1 MKSKVKMSDG
11 SDPRLL
17 GIFAH
22 PDDETFCAGGAFAKY
37 VDAGAEVMVVS
48 ITQGEAGQIRDAR
61 VATRRTLG
69 QTRARELQLAC
80 EELGVQ
86 HAVCLNF
93 GDGKLSDI
101 DPDILIEK
109 AVEIIRTF
117 RPHTVI
123 TFGNDGAYGHPD
135 HIAVSRATTK
145 AFSLAG
151 DRQQFPEQFESGLKV
166 HSPERLYHSH
176 FPRSRLIIMNRLVK
190 WLVGLDTR
198 FRGTVDFAHALMLL
212 AEESTTLRIADDH
225 IFVQWYPAG
234 FYIIEQ
240 GEPASKLYMI
250 LSGQVDV
257 FEEDEDGTV
266 RLLAS
271 RGPGEF
277 VGELGVAYDHPR
289 NAHVVA
295 KDNVTCFVFSPG
307 EPTAFAGRGEDARFA
322 EADTV
327 DSVFDAG
334 ATKATTCIDACAYVG
349 RKVAALAAH
358 RTQYP
363 FKPDMF
369 PLPMLE
375 EMFGNEYFVRIHPR
389 VEMEKDLFEF
399 PLSIQSTFS

>member
-1 MKSKVKMSDG
+1 MYIMSDG
-11 SDPRLL
+11 NSPRLL

-22 PDDETFCAGGAFAKY
+22 PDDETFCAGGTFAKY

-61 VATRRTLG
+61 VATRDSLG
-69 QTRARELQLAC
+69 RIRARELQMAC
-80 EELGVQ
+80 GELGVQ

-93 GDGKLSDI
+93 GDGKLSEI
-101 DPDILIEK
+101 DPDILTDR

-123 TFGNDGAYGHPD
+123 TFGDDGAYGHPD
-135 HIAVSRATTK
+135 HIAVSRATTE

-151 DRQQFPEQFESGLKV
+151 DPQQFPNQFESGLKPY
-166 HSPERLYHSH
+166 SPERLYYSH
-176 FPRSRLIIMNRLVK
+176 FPRTRLIIMDRLVK
-190 WLVGLDTR
+190 WLVGLDSR

-225 IFVQWYPAG
+225 IYVQWYPAG

-240 GEPASKLYMI
+240 GEPASKLYLI
-250 LSGQVDV
+250 LSGQVDIL
-257 FEEDEDGTV
+257 EEDEDGTV
-266 RLLAS
+266 RLLAN

-295 KDNVTCFVFSPG
+295 KDNVTCFVFAPG
-307 EPTAFAGRGEDARFA
+307 EPTAFAGRGEDARYT
-322 EADTV
+322 EPVTG
-327 DSVFDAG
+327 DSAFDAS
-334 ATKATTCIDACAYVG
+334 ATKATTCIDACVYVE
-349 RKVAALAAH
+349 RKISALAAH

-363 FKPDMF
+363 VKPDMF

-389 VEMEKDLFEF
+389 MEMETDIFD
-399 PLSIQSTFS
+399 